1 MKRSALL
8 PLALLFAALSA
19 CVPVAQ
25 YPPDTPII
33 YPTSYRNLFST
44 TLQELT
50 AAYLPSGLGR
60 STFSVTQADLGTGLI
75 TAVRNERGAS
85 AAVQY
90 RYRYPE
96 DDADIGDRS
105 GSYFPGLGLAL
116 TLPVQTSSP
125 EQTIITIVI
134 RKVGSQASLIYSAQG
149 PDGTSSNDGT
159 RLMRIVVAD
168 LNARFLA
175 PEQPAAQ
182 PETPLEPVNP

>member
-1 MKRSALL
+1 MKRFALL
-8 PLALLFAALSA
+8 SLFLLLGTLSA

-25 YPPDTPII
+25 YPPDTPVI

-60 STFSVTQADLGTGLI
+60 STFSVTQANLETGLI

-85 AAVQY
+85 ANVQY

-96 DDADIGDRS
+96 DDADIGNRS
-105 GSYFPGLGLAL
+105 GSFFPGLGLAL

-125 EQTIITIVI
+125 DQTIITIVL
-134 RKVGSQASLIYSAQG
+134 RKVGNQASLIYSTQG

-175 PEQPAAQ
+175 PEQPAVQ
-182 PETPLEPVNP
+182 PETP